1 MVHWLTRPAYTL
13 VTQVRTPK
21 RRQSNQRKVM
31 LKCGHIRDHEQTT
44 DLQKYEQK
52 FEIKP
57 QTKCALQLQDD

>member
-1 MVHWLTRPAYTL
+1 
-13 VTQVRTPK
+13 
-21 RRQSNQRKVM
+21 M

-57 QTKCALQLQDD
+57 QTKCAQQLQDD